1 MERLTMT
8 YEPKTIDEHIDC
20 LARLTGAPAT
30 FVEQVRSLF
39 VGKGI
44 SLKSEAQPFLGAL
57 DEAFRREEN
66 VRANAAKAQ
75 NSFSQMQQNFTRFGK
90 SYTSQGQQLKQ
101 VQEKLREKTRRL
113 QKQGVSTSKSG
124 NTVHVTIKGDHRTF
138 VTKPVREELPMVPG
152 PEELQ

>member
-1 MERLTMT
+1 MS
-8 YEPKTIDEHIDC
+8 YEPKSINEHIDC

-44 SLKSEAQPFLGAL
+44 SLSSDAQPFLGAL

-66 VRANAAKAQ
+66 VRASSARTQPGIPRLHQHIK
-75 NSFSQMQQNFTRFGK
+75 RFGK
-90 SYTSQGQQLKQ
+90 SSTSQLQQLKQ
-101 VQEKLREKTRRL
+101 VQEQLREKTRQL
-113 QKQGVSTSKSG
+113 QRKTASRAD
-124 NTVHVTIKGDHRTF
+124 NTMHVTIKGDHRTF

>member
-1 MERLTMT
+1 MT
-8 YEPKTIDEHIDC
+8 YEPKSINEHIDC

-44 SLKSEAQPFLGAL
+44 SLSSEAQPFLGAL

-66 VRANAAKAQ
+66 VRMTSAKAKTGIPKLHPSIK
-75 NSFSQMQQNFTRFGK
+75 NFGK
-90 SYTSQGQQLKQ
+90 NYTSQVQQLKR
-101 VQEKLREKTRRL
+101 VQEQLREKTRRL
-113 QKQGVSTSKSG
+113 QRKSPSRSDSTM
-124 NTVHVTIKGDHRTF
+124 HVTIKGDHRTF
-138 VTKPVREELPMVPG
+138 VTRPVREELPMVPG

>member
-1 MERLTMT
+1 MT
-8 YEPKTIDEHIDC
+8 YEPKTINEHIDC
-20 LARLTGAPAT
+20 LARLTGAPES

-44 SLKSEAQPFLGAL
+44 SLESEAQPFLGAL

-66 VRANAAKAQ
+66 VRMNNARAQ
-75 NSFSQMQQNFTRFGK
+75 ESVTQLQHNFKRFGK
-90 SYTSQGQQLKQ
+90 SYTSQVKQLKQ
-101 VQEKLREKTRRL
+101 VQEKLREKTKRL
-113 QKQGVSTSKSG
+113 QRQSGSGAG
-124 NTVHVTIKGDHRTF
+124 NTMHVTIKGDHRTF